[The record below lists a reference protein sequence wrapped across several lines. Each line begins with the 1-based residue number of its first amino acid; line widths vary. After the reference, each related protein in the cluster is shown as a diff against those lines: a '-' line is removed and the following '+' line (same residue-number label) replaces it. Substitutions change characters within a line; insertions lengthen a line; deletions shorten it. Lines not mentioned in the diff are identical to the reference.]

1 MTIDS
6 SPDHSGNLINFY
18 LSCDQKIE
26 TGNVI
31 NLILEDREDTIKIQA
46 NKLETVR
53 SFKQRIGRILECD
66 SAHLD
71 VMIRGNIL
79 LD

>member
-1 MTIDS
+1 MTINS
-6 SPDHSGNLINFY
+6 SPDHSGNLINFS
-18 LSCDQKIE
+18 LSCEKIE

-53 SFKQRIGRILECD
+53 NFKQRIGRILKCD
-66 SAHLD
+66 SVHLD
-71 VMIRGNIL
+71 VMIRGNL
-79 LD
+79 LSD